1 MRKFNLRIVSQER
14 ELLLTEVESVSLPT
28 VEGEITVLFK
38 HIPLFTQLKTGVIV
52 YRNGDEETSAVVSTG
67 FANVSPTG
75 EVTVMVDSGVLA
87 RDISLEKAEQA
98 VKAAHETMK
107 TTQNQRELIM
117 AEASLRQAMLEIK
130 VAQKTHKSKI

>member
-117 AEASLRQAMLEIK
+117 DEAS
-130 VAQKTHKSKI
+130 